1 MIVREIQKVER
12 TVSLKIKCDVCGK
25 EYSLLDKDTDDNLE
39 AQEFTRI
46 EFEAG
51 YGTIFEDGEE
61 YELHMCQHCLKEKLG
76 KYLRRVE

>member
-1 MIVREIQKVER
+1 VIIREKQKVER
-12 TVSLKIKCDVCGK
+12 TIALKIKCDICGK
-25 EYSLLDKDTDDNLE
+25 EYSLLTDDNLE
-39 AQEFTRI
+39 AQEFVYI

-51 YGTIFEDGEE
+51 YGTIFEDGEN